1 MKPFKTCSRVLGG
14 EFRNE
19 MLGDGMRSLRLR
31 EEQMTLYVNRVE
43 GFEVSR
49 LGETVLLRL
58 TICSDQQLCI
68 DQCSM
73 GCSAKEVSSSAVEV
87 SIPVVAG
94 AFSWPD
100 AGAGD
105 LSVASDV
112 DLSDL
117 TCEVDV
123 VGVVDGASVFG
134 RF

>member
-73 GCSAKEVSSSAVEV
+73 GCSAKEVSSLVTR
-87 SIPVVAG
+87 
-94 AFSWPD
+94 
-100 AGAGD
+100 
-105 LSVASDV
+105 L
-112 DLSDL
+112 
-117 TCEVDV
+117 
-123 VGVVDGASVFG
+123 
-134 RF
+134 